1 MEKEI
6 KKKRFY
12 KNKWFLLGILPL
24 LLLGTVFAVGYVV
37 SNLTLKVDVLEPL
50 TISYTILGDASNWDE
65 SASCSGYT
73 GDWTPMVKDSVTLD
87 KVGLYVG
94 EGRKVCF
101 KIHNEAPVEIPFVIS
116 NVITNQWG
124 ETSGPEYDKCLSAFG
139 LHTLSGDANTG
150 DTTTGVGVVLSK
162 SAEPVSDCLIK
173 IEVLR

>member
-1 MEKEI
+1 MEEI
-6 KKKRFY
+6 KKK
-12 KNKWFLLGILPL
+12 KTINKKIFLFAILPL
-24 LLLGTVFAVGYVV
+24 LVLGSVFAVGYVV
-37 SNLTLKVDVLEPL
+37 SNLVLKVDVLEPL

-65 SASCSGYT
+65 SATCSEYT
-73 GDWTPMVKDSVTLD
+73 GEWTPMVKDSVTLD
-87 KVGLYVG
+87 KVGLYAG

-150 DTTTGVGVVLSK
+150 DKITGVGVVLSK